1 MATKV
6 FHIELRVPGV
16 DDPEKLNTLKESVRV
31 SARNLYGMALL
42 VTGNDAKPAIAA
54 YSEDFI
60 TGQEQITA
68 DLENTSAEEVGNDD

>member
-16 DDPEKLNTLKESVRV
+16 DDPKKLETLKESARV
-31 SARNLYGMALL
+31 TARNWYGMALL
-42 VTGNDAKPAIAA
+42 VTGNDAKPVIAA

-60 TGQEQITA
+60 TGQQEITA
-68 DLENTSAEEVGNDD
+68 DLDNTGEENDD